1 MSRPI
6 SSTNT
11 VTINRDQAPDQD
23 ALNEL
28 KAFQRGLGRNDRV
41 VTSYSGNTTIYTKHT
56 ESAAKK
62 FNRKLDNF
70 EKNVKSAWSH
80 VSDLFS
86 VKNQGNE
93 SGATKNVKGTPTQK
107 SPSSISVKQ
116 FNLEIAPITNTC
128 IIPVFVG
135 LQNDLTKTGLSALQT
150 EINEVENLN
159 RALDIVAPSTRSLAK
174 VKNEFSV
181 FLAFAKA
188 QAAGETFTDQNG
200 DAISFAKRWMPV
212 SIHSKD
218 QLIEA
223 FGEKAYGT
231 IMAAALQLALY
242 YRE

>member
-6 SSTNT
+6 SSPTT
-11 VTINRDQAPDQD
+11 VSINRNALDQD

-28 KAFQRGLGRNDRV
+28 KAFKRGLGRNDRV

-56 ESAAKK
+56 ESAAEK

-135 LQNDLTKTGLSALQT
+135 LQSDPTKIGLSALQT
-150 EINEVENLN
+150 EIDKVENLD
-159 RALDIVAPSTRSLAK
+159 RALDIVAPSTGSLEK
-174 VKNEFSV
+174 VKNKFS
-181 FLAFAKA
+181 AFQAFSKA
-188 QAAGETFTDQNG
+188 QAVGETFADQNG
-200 DAISFAKRWMPV
+200 DAISFAKRWAAV
-212 SIHSKD
+212 FVRSED
-218 QLIEA
+218 QLIDH
-223 FGEKAYGT
+223 FGENAYWT
-231 IMAAALQLALY
+231 ITAAATQLAATY
-242 YRE
+242 